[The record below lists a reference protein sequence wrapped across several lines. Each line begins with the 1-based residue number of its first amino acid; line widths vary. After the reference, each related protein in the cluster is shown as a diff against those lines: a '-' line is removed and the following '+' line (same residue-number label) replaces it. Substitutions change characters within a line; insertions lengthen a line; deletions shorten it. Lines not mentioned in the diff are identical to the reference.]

1 MWELFNES
9 QISDLKRLGFEFGEH
24 TVDPVI
30 KLNGLS
36 VSIMS
41 DSVNRDDDKGT
52 LSFLVWLV
60 IPNNDVLCGEFIF
73 MANNASPY
81 SFVLMTL
88 ENIVEFLGKRD
99 YYKKELE
106 KHLEKLSLKTV
117 TKAIV

>member
-9 QISDLKRLGFEFGEH
+9 QINDLKRLGFEFGEH
-24 TVDPVI
+24 DVNPVI
-30 KLNGLS
+30 KLNGFS

-41 DSVNRDDDKGT
+41 DSISKDDDKET

-60 IPNNDVLCGEFIF
+60 IPNNDILCGEFIF

-81 SFVLMTL
+81 NFVLMAL
-88 ENIVEFLGKRD
+88 KNIVEFLGKRD

-106 KHLEKLSLKTV
+106 KHLEKLSIKTV
-117 TKAIV
+117 TNAIV